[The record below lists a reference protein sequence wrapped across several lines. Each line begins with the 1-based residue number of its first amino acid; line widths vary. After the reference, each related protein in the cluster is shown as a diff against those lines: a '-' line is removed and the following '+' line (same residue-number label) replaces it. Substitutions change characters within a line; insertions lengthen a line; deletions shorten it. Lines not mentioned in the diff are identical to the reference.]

1 MAEENRVSELKR
13 LIKETEEKIKQK
25 RLMMDQIIKKL
36 EQKKE
41 EVRLA
46 QEKVAKLAPPKI
58 LTKKEIEELKKLEAQ
73 ELLEKIA
80 EERLHIDS
88 ETKKSLKHAEKMR
101 EDAMHDS
108 EEEQELTD
116 VSALKIEVTALKK
129 AVKVLTD
136 FLNEKENSAED
147 MLAQTAIEESVITQY
162 KKEINA
168 LHLTKSDD
176 KELLLAELKEAM
188 ALSRKNKSHTHSLY
202 LKLKKGAGSI
212 ASKLYGY
219 ELKLAE
225 CLKRLEAYSDV

>member
-1 MAEENRVSELKR
+1 MAEENRVLELKR
-13 LIKETEEKIKQK
+13 LIKESDEKIK
-25 RLMMDQIIKKL
+25 LLSLLIDQTGKDL

-41 EVRLA
+41 EIKLA
-46 QEKVAKLAPPKI
+46 QDEVTKLAPPKI
-58 LTKKEIEELKKLEAQ
+58 LTKKEREELKKLKAQ
-73 ELLEKIA
+73 KLLEKIA

-88 ETKKSLKHAEKMR
+88 ETKKSLKRAEKMR

-116 VSALKIEVTALKK
+116 VSALKIEVAALKK

-168 LHLTKSDD
+168 LHLTTSDD

-188 ALSRKNKSHTHSLY
+188 ALSRKNKSHTHSIY
-202 LKLKKGAGSI
+202 LKLKKGAGSV

-219 ELKLAE
+219 ELKFAE